1 MFGYSL
7 FKVTTGSMEPT
18 ISVGALI
25 LTKDE
30 PIDAIEEKD
39 IVSFFSKEAYM
50 KGRIITHRVVARE
63 TSATGQIMLTTRG
76 DANSSTDIHRVDE
89 ENLIGKVIWISGE
102 ENVFAIAMNFLSSGA
117 GFFTCIALPA
127 IIISVII
134 FKRGIAV
141 IMTDIKRLNE
151 ETEIEYNGGGSGE
164 NTDTEPTETT
174 GARTELSAEEYEEL
188 CKRIRAEL
196 SEELKAGDD
205 REQSDKE

>member
-1 MFGYSL
+1 
-7 FKVTTGSMEPT
+7 MEPT

-30 PIDAIEEKD
+30 PIDTIEVKD
-39 IVSFFSKEAYM
+39 IVSFYSKEAYM
-50 KGRIITHRVVARE
+50 KGRIITHRVVASE
-63 TSATGQIMLTTRG
+63 ISATGQIMLTTRG

-89 ENLIGKVIWISGE
+89 DNLIGKVIWISGE
-102 ENVFAIAMNFLSSGA
+102 ENIFAKIMNFLSGGA

-151 ETEIEYNGGGSGE
+151 ETEFEDNGEEKGE
-164 NTDTEPTETT
+164 KADSEPTHTGT
-174 GARTELSAEEYEEL
+174 GAELSAEEYEEL
-188 CKRIRAEL
+188 CKRIRAAL
-196 SEELKAGDD
+196 SEELKAGND